1 MVVPPEHLEACRTC
15 DANGLKCDMVKEGG
29 AGIKDVDFVLY
40 ISAIATPQCGETI
53 GNTFLLLELSC
64 MWILK
69 ILKCTHG
76 SLKDTKLG
84 SANTRRNEIKFIHY
98 SFFYSGN
105 EADTVAYAAHCQ
117 QEASLDRPIAGHTN
131 ICPQAIVNGTKE
143 IDALYSTIKHEL
155 LHALG
160 FSSRY
165 C

>member
-1 MVVPPEHLEACRTC
+1 M
-15 DANGLKCDMVKEGG
+15 
-29 AGIKDVDFVLY
+29 
-40 ISAIATPQCGETI
+40 
-53 GNTFLLLELSC
+53 
-64 MWILK
+64 
-69 ILKCTHG
+69 
-76 SLKDTKLG
+76 
-84 SANTRRNEIKFIHY
+84 IKFH
-98 SFFYSGN
+98 FFNLGN

-165 C
+165 DDKEDTEHFTDFDKLDLVKFAYGVQKWHSLQEWSEETQKASSHFVVLNP